1 MLRVGI
7 HDNVVVSKVVI
18 NEHGTLEIEFTQ
30 PIGDALGALEGNAEM
45 QPEQNVNIRVYKQEV
60 EYFGEKRT
68 GTKMLTLITGF
79 KAVLTELLN
88 VYIDNPTIDATKGIK
103 VTKDTVNDIFTD
115 QDNVDKAYKI
125 ITTQFIKLITPH
137 LNSDTGFRVKL
148 PRRSAKYAFAS
159 LPTFCPWVESMDIPK
174 EASKLRWSKWE
185 IDNGKNDPNP
195 PVDQPTDAD
204 VKEQVS
210 DLENVFGK
218 KEDVKS

>member
-7 HDNVVVSKVVI
+7 HENVVVSKAAV

-30 PIGDALGALEGNAEM
+30 PISDAMDALAGNAEM

-79 KAVLTELLN
+79 KSVLTELLS
-88 VYIDNPTIDATKGIK
+88 VYIDNPTIDAIKGIK

-115 QDNVDKAYKI
+115 QANVDKAYETIVK
-125 ITTQFIKLITPH
+125 QFIKLITPH
-137 LNSDTGFRVKL
+137 LNAAEGFRVKL
-148 PRRSAKYAFAS
+148 PRRSEKYAFAS
-159 LPTFCPWVESMDIPK
+159 LPTFTPWVESMDIPK
-174 EASKLRWSKWE
+174 ENSKLRWSKWE
-185 IDNGKNDPNP
+185 IDHGKNDPNP
-195 PVDQPTDAD
+195 PKDEPTDED

-210 DLENVFGK
+210 DLEDVFGK
-218 KEDVKS
+218 KAE